1 MKGIQDLSQNP
12 LKDITGTSGR
22 ELLNKKIILCITGSV
37 AAAQAPEIG
46 RELMRRGAEV
56 YPVLS
61 RSACEL
67 INPKLMG
74 WATGNPVVT
83 ELTGSTE
90 HIQLAGEWA
99 GRADLLLIAPATAN
113 TIGKIA
119 CGIDDT
125 TVTTVATTAL
135 GSGVPIIIAP
145 AMHQSMY
152 KHPIVLENI
161 GKLKTFDI
169 NVLDPYIVESK
180 AKIPKTSTIVE
191 AVIRRLSH
199 DDLKG
204 LNFLISAGPTLEYID
219 PVRIITNKGSGKT
232 GVAIANEAARRGASA
247 TLIIGPVETVMPL
260 NVRAVKV
267 ETTEEMLQAVREEL
281 ESKQYQVFIGSAAVV
296 DYKPTISH
304 KTKIRTRESQ
314 SFTVELQATPKI
326 IDQVKKTSPKTCLVA
341 FKAEYGLSDSE
352 LIEKAREVLSSSG
365 ADLAVA
371 NHVGIEGV
379 GFGSEENEVFLVDR
393 SGNATHIARTSKE
406 EIARRLLD
414 YLVDKLGIKGLRIH

>member
-1 MKGIQDLSQNP
+1 LITKGIQDLSQNP
-12 LKDITGTSGR
+12 LKDITGTSGK
-22 ELLNKKIILCITGSV
+22 ELLNKRIILCITGSV

-135 GSGVPIIIAP
+135 GAGVPIIIAP

-161 GKLKTFDI
+161 EKLKTFGI
-169 NVLDPYIVESK
+169 NVLDPHIVESK

-191 AVIRRLSH
+191 AVIRRLSN

-232 GVAIANEAARRGASA
+232 GVAIANEVARRGASA
-247 TLIIGPVETVMPL
+247 TLIIGSVETAIPP
-260 NVRAVKV
+260 NVRAVRV
-267 ETTEEMLQAVREEL
+267 ETSEEMLKAVREEL
-281 ESKQYQVFIGSAAVV
+281 ESKQYRVFIGSAAVV
-296 DYKPTISH
+296 DYKPTTSH

-314 SFTVELQATPKI
+314 SFMLELQATPKI
-326 IDQVKKTSPKTCLVA
+326 IDQVKKNSPKTCLVA
-341 FKAEYGLSDSE
+341 FKAEYGLSDPE

-393 SGNATHIARTSKE
+393 HGNVIHVPRTSKE
-406 EIARRLLD
+406 DIARQLID
-414 YLVDKLGIKGLRIH
+414 YLVDKLGIKGL